1 MTPTT
6 MENQRMSSEL
16 ARQIHALSRDG
27 KENLLV
33 LLQEDLDG
41 GPFVGDLPIRPSESS
56 TDVKAAWATTIARR
70 IDEMRT
76 GRTKRI
82 DAHGSAFRLLK
93 KMQREHAP

>member
-1 MTPTT
+1 MSATL
-6 MENQRMSSEL
+6 ENQRLTRDL

-41 GPFVGDLPIRPSESS
+41 GPYVGDLPDQSPEPK
-56 TDVKAAWATTIARR
+56 DEVAAAWAAAIARR
-70 IDEMRT
+70 IEEMRS
-76 GRTKRI
+76 GCVKRI

-93 KMQREHAP
+93 KIQREHAP